1 MYVGKKVTR
10 VDAYDKVIGR
20 TKYIQM
26 ISVIRVPI
34 LHVFYTLQLPTDMF
48 FLLTHLKL
56 RRYLEL

>member
-10 VDAYDKVIGR
+10 VDA
-20 TKYIQM
+20 
-26 ISVIRVPI
+26 
-34 LHVFYTLQLPTDMF
+34 VFYTQQLPTDVF

>member
-20 TKYIQM
+20 
-26 ISVIRVPI
+26 IRVPI
-34 LHVFYTLQLPTDMF
+34 LHVFYTLQLPTDVF

>member
-20 TKYIQM
+20 TNIQM

-34 LHVFYTLQLPTDMF
+34 LHVFYTQQLPTDVF

>member
-20 TKYIQM
+20 TRYTDDLCDK
-26 ISVIRVPI
+26 SAI
-34 LHVFYTLQLPTDMF
+34 LHVFYTLQLPTDVF